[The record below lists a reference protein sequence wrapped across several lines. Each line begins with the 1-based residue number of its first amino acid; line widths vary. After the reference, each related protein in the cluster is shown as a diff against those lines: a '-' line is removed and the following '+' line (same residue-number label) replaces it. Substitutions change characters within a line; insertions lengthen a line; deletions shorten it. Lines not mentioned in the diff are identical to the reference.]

1 VKIIETTADV
11 DTRKRFL
18 DEIFL
23 TPLFFLT
30 FDCFLVLSLF
40 LIWGVCYTRQL
51 KLSAWGLRQLYCIV
65 LQCPNYESK
74 YCTFVATDK
83 PMIIINSIACRSP
96 VATGSETDLANP
108 NKSRSPPKLKRE
120 TL

>member
-30 FDCFLVLSLF
+30 FDCFPVLCLF
-40 LIWGVCYTRQL
+40 LMWGVCYTRQL
-51 KLSAWGLRQLYCIV
+51 KLSSWGLRQLYCIM
-65 LQCPNYESK
+65 LQCPNYKSK
-74 YCTFVATDK
+74 NCTFAATDK
-83 PMIIINSIACRSP
+83 PMIVINSIAYRSP
-96 VATGSETDLANP
+96 VDTWG
-108 NKSRSPPKLKRE
+108 
-120 TL
+120 